1 MVEDYSMEMTGGSV
15 LFVLEAYVGSMEAV
29 LTLKWWRL
37 REVVV
42 WRERDCCLGLY
53 MKVKEGE

>member
-1 MVEDYSMEMTGGSV
+1 MVEDYFMEMTGGSV
-15 LFVLEAYVGSMEAV
+15 LFVLEAYVDSMEAV

-42 WRERDCCLGLY
+42 WGERLCCLSTY
-53 MKVKEGE
+53 MKVKEEE